1 MRIIVSGDYCPRE
14 RVASEIERGNFSS
27 LFKEVKSVLD
37 DSDYSIVNLECP
49 VVENVAQ
56 PIMKCGPNLKCN
68 NKGIEALKWTGFDCV
83 TLANNHFYDYG
94 EEGVEDTLKAL
105 MRNELDYVGGGK
117 NIYDAS
123 KTLYKEIC
131 GYKLAIINCC
141 EHEFSIA
148 TESSAGSNPLNVIQQ
163 YYAIREAKQTSDY
176 VIVVVHGGVEHFWLP
191 SPRMKETYRFF
202 VDAGADAVI
211 NHHQHCYSGYE
222 VFKNKPIIYGVGNYC
237 FDGKRDNERW
247 STGYIISLNLYEN
260 ITDFSLI
267 PYKQC
272 YQNEVG
278 VHLLSKEERKVF
290 NERIKKYNS
299 IITDDATNKDEY
311 FQWCQNRENLYKFAI
326 NPIYNRYTRLFFDS
340 ICGKKIF
347 RKKWVYSKDIIEN
360 ESHVERLKMT
370 INNMIVK

>member
-105 MRNELDYVGGGK
+105 VRNELDYVGGGK

-311 FQWCQNRENLYKFAI
+311 FQWCQNKENLYKFAI

>member
-105 MRNELDYVGGGK
+105 VRNELDYVGGGK

-311 FQWCQNRENLYKFAI
+311 FQWCQSRENLYKFAI

>member
-49 VVENVAQ
+49 VVENVAH

-222 VFKNKPIIYGVGNYC
+222 VFKNKPIIYGLGNYC

>member
-49 VVENVAQ
+49 VVENVAH

-222 VFKNKPIIYGVGNYC
+222 VFKNKPIIYGLGNYC

-347 RKKWVYSKDIIEN
+347 RKKWVY
-360 ESHVERLKMT
+360 
-370 INNMIVK
+370 

>member
-247 STGYIISLNLYEN
+247 STGYIISLNLCEN